1 MAINKATL
9 AKEVDGKV
17 EYIYPKTTA
26 DLVEYDSTQTVEQK
40 LQSIDKDVAAVD
52 KRVDTLSKGV
62 SSGSVSTTS
71 DAELFDIRNPNRD
84 VVGTDVTYDSAG
96 AAVRGQIGALSD
108 EIENKIGELYKGAY
122 YEEFAVN
129 GDTFAL
135 SDGNTFAVKTTVSD
149 LAADGINK
157 AIDLVTQ
164 RILDSIKAAITL
176 NKEYTESYVSS
187 YFTDHTENVL
197 ELNPA

>member
-40 LQSIDKDVAAVD
+40 LQNVDKDVSAVD

-62 SSGSVSTTS
+62 SSGSLSTTS

-84 VVGTDVTYDSAG
+84 VVGSDVTYDSAG
-96 AAVRGQIGALSD
+96 EAVRAQIGALSD
-108 EIENKIGELYKGAY
+108 EIENKIGDLYKGAY
-122 YEEFAVN
+122 YEDFAVN
-129 GDTFAL
+129 GDVFAL
-135 SDGNTFAVKTTVSD
+135 SDGDTFVVKTTVSD

-157 AIDLVTQ
+157 AVDLVTQ
-164 RILDSIKAAITL
+164 RILDSVTAAITL
-176 NKEYTESYVSS
+176 SKEYTNSYVAK
-187 YFTDHTENVL
+187 YFAENTQNVL
-197 ELNPA
+197 ELNP